1 MRRVLLM
8 MGLLALAAVWLTP
21 VPQFAG
27 DTFWA
32 HMTMHMVVVAVA
44 APLLALG
51 VAGGRL
57 DPVSRAPGLFAPIPL
72 SVVELIVVWA
82 WHTPQL
88 HHAARDSVLGL
99 MAEQGSFLVTGLAVW
114 LAAVGGGA
122 TSAASRR
129 AAGVVA
135 LLLTSMHMTLLGALI
150 ALAPRPLYDHAGS
163 HAVHSAPGALT
174 PLDDQ
179 HLGGA
184 IMLLVGGV
192 VYLAGGVWLT
202 FGLTRTVRLNAEVH
216 KTVTLTTGEKLCLTA
231 GTSPLP
237 SDSNLPT
244 ARP

>member
-1 MRRVLLM
+1 MRRALLI
-8 MGLLALAAVWLTP
+8 MGTLALAAVWLTP
-21 VPQFAG
+21 VPQFAQHA
-27 DTFWA
+27 FWA

-57 DPVSRAPGLFAPIPL
+57 DPVRRAPRLLAPIPL

-82 WHTPQL
+82 WHAPHL
-88 HHAARDSVLGL
+88 HSLARESVVGL
-99 MAEQGSFLVTGLAVW
+99 VAEQGSFLLSGLVVW
-114 LAAVGGGA
+114 LSAFGGDPVNAAP
-122 TSAASRR
+122 RR

-150 ALAPRPLYDHAGS
+150 ALAPRPLFHHPGA
-163 HAVHSAPGALT
+163 HSLEAHSALT

-192 VYLAGGVWLT
+192 SYLAGGVWLT
-202 FGLTRTVRLNAEVH
+202 FGLMRTATLNA
-216 KTVTLTTGEKLCLTA
+216 TTLRTGEQPCLSA
-231 GTSPLP
+231 GTSPSR
-237 SDSNLPT
+237 SDSNLPHD
-244 ARP
+244 AL